1 MLYPYNTKL
10 EKQLY
15 KVLSGD
21 KTPYGGNM
29 KIHFIGIGG
38 IGLSALAKFLVND
51 GHKISG
57 SDIKQTEITND
68 LATNFDAKITIPHYA
83 DAVEGVDRVIYS
95 AAVRPNNP
103 EYQRAKELG
112 IELLSRKES
121 LKSILGE
128 KEVYAVGGAHGKS
141 TTSAMLSS
149 IIPESNAL
157 IGAISKE
164 FGSNVRNYPNN
175 KVVFEADESD
185 ESFLNSNPYLAIVT
199 NVEPEHMEYY
209 EYDEERFYNAYR
221 NFLNLAKI
229 RVINAEDEFLSSLD
243 MESIKLYPSKDI
255 KNIEFVLVNG
265 EPHTRFELLELG
277 SFEVFGFGNHI
288 ALDASLAILAALELG
303 EDLEEIRGHLLNYKG
318 IKKRFDIVQNKENC
332 VVIDDYGHHP
342 TEIKVTMESLQAYKK
357 LRGFTKLNV
366 IWQPHK
372 YSRTIDNLQAFVECF
387 EGVDELVIL
396 PIWAAGELEVEIDF
410 KGAFSRYKLFMA
422 DRVTKED
429 GIVKVIKD
437 GHMICEYKEGLVT
450 AFGAGD
456 ITYQIR
462 GL

>member
-1 MLYPYNTKL
+1 
-10 EKQLY
+10 
-15 KVLSGD
+15 
-21 KTPYGGNM
+21 M

-38 IGLSALAKFLVND
+38 IGLSALAKLLAND
-51 GHKISG
+51 GHQISG

-68 LATNFDAKITIPHYA
+68 LALNFGAKITIPHHA
-83 DAVEGVDRVIYS
+83 DAVEGVDRIIYS

-121 LKSILGE
+121 LKSILGD
-128 KEVYAVGGAHGKS
+128 KKVYAVGGAHGKS

-149 IIPESNAL
+149 LIPNSNAL

-164 FGSNVRNYPNN
+164 FGSNVRHAENN

-221 NFLNLAKI
+221 NFLNLAKVRI
-229 RVINAEDEFLSSLD
+229 INAEDEFLASLEID
-243 MESIKLYPSKDI
+243 SIKLYPSQDI
-255 KNIEFVLVNG
+255 SNIEFVLVNG
-265 EPHTRFELLELG
+265 EPHTKFRFKEFG
-277 SFEVFGFGNHI
+277 DFEVFGFGNHI
-288 ALDASLAILAALELG
+288 ALDASLAILGAIEMG
-303 EDLEEIRGHLLNYKG
+303 EKLEEIRKNLLHYKG
-318 IKKRFDIVQNKENC
+318 IKKRFDIVQNHDNC
-332 VVIDDYGHHP
+332 VIIDDYGHHP
-342 TEIKVTMESLQAYKK
+342 TEIKVTMESLKAYKE
-357 LRGFTKLNV
+357 LRGFNKLNV

-372 YSRTIDNLQAFVECF
+372 YSRTLDNLHAFVECF

-396 PIWAAGELEVEIDF
+396 PIWSAGEIEVDIDL
-410 KGAFSRYKLFMA
+410 KGAFSRYKLHMA
-422 DRVTKED
+422 DTITRKD
-429 GIVKVIKD
+429 GVVQVIKENN
-437 GHMICEYKEGLVT
+437 IIQEYREDLIT

-462 GL
+462 GEA

>member
-1 MLYPYNTKL
+1 
-10 EKQLY
+10 
-15 KVLSGD
+15 
-21 KTPYGGNM
+21 M

-38 IGLSALAKFLVND
+38 IGLSALAKFLAND
-51 GHKISG
+51 GHQISG

-68 LATNFDAKITIPHYA
+68 LALNFGAKITIPHHA
-83 DAVEGVDRVIYS
+83 DAIEGVDRVIYS

-121 LKSILGE
+121 LKTILGD

-141 TTSAMLSS
+141 TTSAMLASV
-149 IIPESNAL
+149 IPNSNAL

-164 FGSNVRNYPNN
+164 FGSNVRYADNDR
-175 KVVFEADESD
+175 VVFEADESD
-185 ESFLNSNPYLAIVT
+185 ESFLNSNPHLAIVT

-221 NFLNLAKI
+221 NFLDLAKVRI
-229 RVINAEDEFLSSLD
+229 INAEDEFLSSLD
-243 MESIKLYPSKDI
+243 INAIKLYPSKEI
-255 KNIEFVLVNG
+255 SNIEFVLVHG
-265 EPHTRFELLELG
+265 EPHTKFTFKAFG
-277 SFEVFGFGNHI
+277 DFEVFGFGNHI
-288 ALDASLAILAALELG
+288 ALDAALAILGALEMG
-303 EDLEEIRGHLLNYKG
+303 EELEEIRTNLLNYKG
-318 IKKRFDIVQNKENC
+318 IKKRFDIVQNQENC

-342 TEIKVTMESLQAYKK
+342 TEIKVTMESLKAYKE
-357 LRGFTKLNV
+357 LRGFNKLQV

-372 YSRTIDNLQAFVECF
+372 YSRTLDNLTAFIDCF

-396 PIWAAGELEVEIDF
+396 PIWAAGELEVDIDL
-410 KGAFSRYKLFMA
+410 KGAFSRYKLHMA
-422 DRVTKED
+422 DNITR
-429 GIVKVIKD
+429 KD
-437 GHMICEYKEGLVT
+437 GVVQIISDNNIIAEYREDLIT

-462 GL
+462 GEA

>member
-1 MLYPYNTKL
+1 
-10 EKQLY
+10 
-15 KVLSGD
+15 
-21 KTPYGGNM
+21 M

-38 IGLSALAKFLVND
+38 IGLSALAKLLANC
-51 GHKISG
+51 GHSISG

-68 LATNFDAKITIPHYA
+68 LAINFGAKITIPHHA
-83 DAVEGVDRVIYS
+83 DAVVGVDKIIYS

-103 EYQRAKELG
+103 EYQKAKELG

-121 LKSILGE
+121 LVDILGD

-149 IIPESNAL
+149 VIPKSNAL

-164 FGSNVRNYPNN
+164 FGSNVRNFPNN

-185 ESFLNSNPYLAIVT
+185 ESFLNSNPHLAIVT

-221 NFLNLAKI
+221 NFLKLAKV
-229 RVINAEDEFLSSLD
+229 RVINAEDAFLSSLD

-255 KNIEFVLVNG
+255 TNIEFVLVEG
-265 EPHTRFELLELG
+265 EPHTKFKLLDLG
-277 SFEVFGFGNHI
+277 AFEVFGFGNHI
-288 ALDASLAILAALELG
+288 ALDAALAVLAALELRENV
-303 EDLEEIRGHLLNYKG
+303 EDIRINLLKYKG
-318 IKKRFDIVQNKENC
+318 IKKRFDIVQNRENC

-342 TEIKVTMESLQAYKK
+342 TEIKVTMESLQAYKD
-357 LRGFTKLNV
+357 LRNFNKLNI

-372 YSRTIDNLQAFVECF
+372 YSRTMDNLQAFVECF

-396 PIWAAGELEVEIDF
+396 PIWAAGELEVDIDL
-410 KGAFSRYKLFMA
+410 KGAFARYTLLMA
-422 DRVTKED
+422 DSVTKED
-429 GIVKVIKD
+429 GIVKVYKD
-437 GHMICEYKEGLVT
+437 GHIIREYSEGLVS

-462 GL
+462 GEA

>member
-1 MLYPYNTKL
+1 M
-10 EKQLY
+10 
-15 KVLSGD
+15 
-21 KTPYGGNM
+21 M

-38 IGLSALAKFLVND
+38 IGLSALAKFLFND

-68 LATNFDAKITIPHYA
+68 LATNYDAKVTIPHHE

-103 EYQRAKELG
+103 EYQKAQELG

-141 TTSAMLSS
+141 TTSAMLAS

-164 FGSNVRNYPNN
+164 FGSNVRNYPND

-185 ESFLNSNPYLAIVT
+185 ESFLNSNPHLAIVT

-221 NFLNLAKI
+221 NFLSLAKI
-229 RVINAEDEFLSSLD
+229 RVINAEDEFLSSLE

-255 KNIEFVLVNG
+255 KSIEFVLVDG
-265 EPHTRFELLELG
+265 EPHTKFELLDLG
-277 SFEVFGFGNHI
+277 AFEVFGFGNHI
-288 ALDASLAILAALELG
+288 ALDAALAILGALELG
-303 EDLEEIRGHLLNYKG
+303 EEVEDIRANLLHYKG
-318 IKKRFDIVQNKENC
+318 IKKRFDIVQNQENC

-342 TEIKVTMESLQAYKK
+342 TEIKVTMESLQVYKQ
-357 LRGFTKLNV
+357 LRDFSKLNV

-372 YSRTIDNLQAFVECF
+372 YSRTMDNLQGFVECF

-396 PIWAAGELEVEIDF
+396 PIWSAGELKVDIDL

-422 DRVTKED
+422 DSVTKED
-429 GIVKVIKD
+429 GIVKVFKD
-437 GHMICEYKEGLVT
+437 GHIIREYSEGIVT

-462 GL
+462 GEA

>member
-1 MLYPYNTKL
+1 
-10 EKQLY
+10 
-15 KVLSGD
+15 
-21 KTPYGGNM
+21 M

-38 IGLSALAKFLVND
+38 IGLSALAKFLHND
-51 GHKISG
+51 GHTISG

-68 LATNFDAKITIPHYA
+68 LATNFGAKITIPHHP
-83 DAVEGVDRVIYS
+83 DAVEGVDRIIYS
-95 AAVRPNNP
+95 AAVRPTNP

-112 IELLSRKES
+112 IELLSRKEA
-121 LKSILGE
+121 LKFILGE

-141 TTSAMLSS
+141 TTSAMLAS
-149 IIPESNAL
+149 IIPHSNAL
-157 IGAISKE
+157 IGAISKA

-221 NFLNLAKI
+221 NFLSLAKV
-229 RVINAEDEFLSSLD
+229 RVINAEDAFLDSLD
-243 MESIKLYPSKDI
+243 MESIRLYPSRDI
-255 KNIEFVLVNG
+255 RNIEFVLVGG
-265 EPHTRFELLELG
+265 EPHTRFELRDLG
-277 SFEVFGFGNHI
+277 NFEVFGFGEHI

-303 EDLEEIRGHLLNYKG
+303 EALEDIRENLHHYKG
-318 IKKRFDIVQNKENC
+318 IKKRFDIVQNQEQC

-342 TEIKVTMESLQAYKK
+342 TEIKVTMQSLQSYKT
-357 LRGFTKLNV
+357 LRCFDQLNV

-372 YSRTIDNLQAFVECF
+372 YTRTMDNLQGFVECF

-396 PIWAAGELEVEIDF
+396 PIWSAGEIEIPIDL
-410 KGAFSRYKLFMA
+410 KGAFSRYKLLMA
-422 DRVTKED
+422 DSVTKED
-429 GIVKVIKD
+429 GVVKVIRD
-437 GHMICEYKEGLVT
+437 GNVIREYSSGLIT

-462 GL
+462 GEAR

>member
-1 MLYPYNTKL
+1 
-10 EKQLY
+10 
-15 KVLSGD
+15 
-21 KTPYGGNM
+21 M

-38 IGLSALAKFLVND
+38 IGLSALAKFLYND

-68 LATNFDAKITIPHYA
+68 LATNFDAKITIPHHE
-83 DAVEGVDRVIYS
+83 DAVTHVDRVIYS

-103 EYQRAKELG
+103 EYQKAKKLG

-121 LKSILGE
+121 LKFILGE

-149 IIPESNAL
+149 IIPKSNAL

-164 FGSNVRNYPNN
+164 FGSNVRHYPNN

-209 EYDEERFYNAYR
+209 EYSEERFYNAYR
-221 NFLNLAKI
+221 NFLSLAKVC
-229 RVINAEDEFLSSLD
+229 VINAEDTFLASLE

-255 KNIEFVLVNG
+255 KNIEFILVDG
-265 EPHTRFELLELG
+265 EPHTKFELLDLG
-277 SFEVFGFGNHI
+277 FFEVFGFGNHI
-288 ALDASLAILAALELG
+288 ALDAALAILGALELG
-303 EDLEEIRGHLLNYKG
+303 EKLEEIRTNLLNYKG
-318 IKKRFDIVQNKENC
+318 IKKRFDIIQNQEEC
-332 VVIDDYGHHP
+332 VIIDDYGHHP
-342 TEIKVTMESLQAYKK
+342 TEIRVTMQSLQSYKK
-357 LRGFTKLNV
+357 LRDFSKLNV

-372 YSRTIDNLQAFVECF
+372 YSRTMDNLHAFVECF
-387 EGVDELVIL
+387 NGVDELVIL
-396 PIWAAGELEVEIDF
+396 PIWAAGELEVDIDL
-410 KGAFSRYKLFMA
+410 KGAFSRYKLLMA
-422 DRVTKED
+422 DSVTKED
-429 GIVKVIKD
+429 GVVKVLKD
-437 GHMICEYKEGLVT
+437 GYVIQEYSHGLVT

-462 GL
+462 GEA

>member
-1 MLYPYNTKL
+1 
-10 EKQLY
+10 
-15 KVLSGD
+15 
-21 KTPYGGNM
+21 M

-38 IGLSALAKFLVND
+38 IGLSALAKFLAND

-68 LATNFDAKITIPHYA
+68 LAANFNAKITIPHHE
-83 DAVEGVDRVIYS
+83 DAVEGVQRVIYS
-95 AAVRPNNP
+95 AAVRSNNP
-103 EYQRAKELG
+103 EYQKAKELG

-121 LKSILGE
+121 LVHILGD
-128 KEVYAVGGAHGKS
+128 KEVYAAGGAHGKS
-141 TTSAMLSS
+141 TTSAMLAS
-149 IIPESNAL
+149 IIQDSNAL

-164 FGSNVRNYPNN
+164 FGSNVRNYPNG

-209 EYDEERFYNAYR
+209 EYDESRFYGAYE
-221 NFLNLAKI
+221 NFLSLATI
-229 RVINAEDEFLSSLD
+229 RVINAEDEFLGSLSMD
-243 MESIKLYPSKDI
+243 SIKLFPSLDI
-255 KNIEFVLVNG
+255 SSIEFLLVDS
-265 EPHTRFELLELG
+265 EPHTKFRLKDFGE
-277 SFEVFGFGNHI
+277 FEVFGFGNHI

-303 EDLEEIRGHLLNYKG
+303 LSVDEVRENLLKYKG
-318 IKKRFDIVQNKENC
+318 IKKRFDIIQNSDEA

-342 TEIKVTMESLQAYKK
+342 TEIKATMQSLQTYKELK
-357 LRGFTKLNV
+357 GFTKLNV

-372 YSRTIDNLQAFVECF
+372 YSRTMDNLPGFVECF
-387 EGVDELVIL
+387 DGVDELVIL
-396 PIWAAGELEVEIDF
+396 PIWAAGELEVDIDL

-422 DRVTKED
+422 DRITKED
-429 GIVKVIKD
+429 CVVKVIKD
-437 GHMICEYKEGLVT
+437 GHVIREYHEDIIT

-462 GL
+462 GEG

>member
-1 MLYPYNTKL
+1 MTTRK
-10 EKQLY
+10 
-15 KVLSGD
+15 
-21 KTPYGGNM
+21 

-68 LATNFDAKITIPHYA
+68 LATNFDAKITIPHHEE
-83 DAVEGVDRVIYS
+83 AVEGVDRVIYS

-103 EYQRAKELG
+103 EYQKAQELG

-121 LKSILGE
+121 LKSILGG

-141 TTSAMLSS
+141 TTSAMLAS

-164 FGSNVRNYPNN
+164 FGSNVRNYPNE

-185 ESFLNSNPYLAIVT
+185 ESFLNSNPTLAIVT

-221 NFLNLAKI
+221 NFLSLAKT
-229 RVINAEDEFLSSLD
+229 RVINAEDEFLASLE

-255 KNIEFVLVNG
+255 KNIEFVLVEG
-265 EPHTRFELLELG
+265 EPHTRFELLDLG
-277 SFEVFGFGNHI
+277 VFEVFGFGNHI
-288 ALDASLAILAALELG
+288 ALDAALAIIAALELG
-303 EDLEEIRGHLLNYKG
+303 EDLEVLRANLLKYKG
-318 IKKRFDIVQNKENC
+318 IKKRFDIVQNREEC

-342 TEIKVTMESLQAYKK
+342 TEIKVTMESLETYKS
-357 LRGFTKLNV
+357 LREFSKLNV

-372 YSRTIDNLQAFVECF
+372 YSRTMDNLQAFVECF

-396 PIWAAGELEVEIDF
+396 PIWAAGEIEVDIDL
-410 KGAFSRYKLFMA
+410 KGAFSRYKLLMA
-422 DRVTKED
+422 DSITKED
-429 GIVKVIKD
+429 GIVKVLKD
-437 GHMICEYKEGLVT
+437 GHVIREYSEGLVT

-462 GL
+462 GEG

>member
-1 MLYPYNTKL
+1 
-10 EKQLY
+10 
-15 KVLSGD
+15 
-21 KTPYGGNM
+21 M

-38 IGLSALAKFLVND
+38 IGLSALAKFLYND

-57 SDIKQTEITND
+57 SDIRQSEITND
-68 LATNFDAKITIPHYA
+68 LATNFDAKITIPHHP
-83 DAVEGVDRVIYS
+83 DAVEGVDTVIYS

-112 IELLSRKES
+112 INLLSRKEA
-121 LKSILGE
+121 LKFILGD
-128 KEVYAVGGAHGKS
+128 KTVYAVGGAHGKS
-141 TTSAMLSS
+141 TTSAMLASL
-149 IIPESNAL
+149 IPESNAL

-164 FGSNVRNYPNN
+164 FGSNVRNFPND

-185 ESFLNSNPYLAIVT
+185 ESFLNSNPTLAIVT

-221 NFLNLAKI
+221 NFLSLAKT
-229 RVINAEDEFLSSLD
+229 RVINAEDEFLASLE

-255 KNIEFVLVNG
+255 GNIEFILVDG
-265 EPHTRFELLELG
+265 EPHTRFELLDLG
-277 SFEVFGFGNHI
+277 AFEVFGFGEHI
-288 ALDASLAILAALELG
+288 ALDAALAILAALELG
-303 EDLEEIRGHLLNYKG
+303 EELEAVRGRLRNYKG
-318 IKKRFDIVQNKENC
+318 IKKRFDIVQNRENC

-342 TEIKVTMESLQAYKK
+342 TEIKVTMGSLKTYEA
-357 LRGFTKLNV
+357 LRDFTQLNV

-372 YSRTIDNLQAFVECF
+372 YSRTIDNLPAFVECF
-387 EGVDELVIL
+387 EGVNELVIL
-396 PIWAAGELEVEIDF
+396 PIWSAGELEVEIDL
-410 KGAFSRYKLFMA
+410 KGAFSRYKLLMA
-422 DRVTKED
+422 DSVTKED

-437 GHMICEYKEGLVT
+437 GHVIREYGEGLVA

-462 GL
+462 GEA

>member
-1 MLYPYNTKL
+1 
-10 EKQLY
+10 
-15 KVLSGD
+15 
-21 KTPYGGNM
+21 M

-38 IGLSALAKFLVND
+38 IGLSALAKLLAND
-51 GHKISG
+51 GHQISG
-57 SDIKQTEITND
+57 SDIKQSEITDD
-68 LATNFDAKITIPHYA
+68 LALNFGAKITIPHHA

-121 LKSILGE
+121 LKTILGD

-149 IIPESNAL
+149 IIPDSNAL

-164 FGSNVRNYPNN
+164 FGSNVRHAENS

-221 NFLNLAKI
+221 NFLNLAKV
-229 RVINAEDEFLSSLD
+229 RVINAEDEFLASLD
-243 MESIKLYPSKDI
+243 IESIKLYPSKEI
-255 KNIEFVLVNG
+255 TNIEFVLVNG
-265 EPHTRFELLELG
+265 EPYTKFKLKEFG
-277 SFEVFGFGNHI
+277 NFEVFGFGNHI
-288 ALDASLAILAALELG
+288 ALDAGLAILGALEMG
-303 EDLEEIRGHLLNYKG
+303 ESIDDIRNNLIHYKG
-318 IKKRFDIVQNKENC
+318 IKKRFDIVQNYEDC

-342 TEIKVTMESLQAYKK
+342 TEIKVTMQSLQAYKK
-357 LRGFTKLNV
+357 LRGFNKLNV

-372 YSRTIDNLQAFVECF
+372 YSRTLDNLQAFVECF
-387 EGVDELVIL
+387 EGVDELTIL
-396 PIWAAGELEVEIDF
+396 PIWSAGELKVDIDL
-410 KGAFSRYKLFMA
+410 KGAFSRYKLHMA
-422 DRVTKED
+422 DSITR
-429 GIVKVIKD
+429 KD
-437 GHMICEYKEGLVT
+437 GVVQIIQNNNIIQEYREDLIT

-462 GL
+462 GEA

>member
-1 MLYPYNTKL
+1 MA
-10 EKQLY
+10 
-15 KVLSGD
+15 
-21 KTPYGGNM
+21 

-57 SDIKQTEITND
+57 SDIKQSEITND
-68 LATNFDAKITIPHYA
+68 LATNFDAKITIPHHE
-83 DAVEGVDRVIYS
+83 DAVFGVERVIYS

-103 EYQRAKELG
+103 EYQKAKELG

-121 LKSILGE
+121 LQGILGE

-164 FGSNVRNYPNN
+164 FGSNVRHYPNN

-221 NFLNLAKI
+221 NFLSLAKV
-229 RVINAEDEFLSSLD
+229 RVINAEDEFLASLEA
-243 MESIKLYPSKDI
+243 ESIKLYPSRDI
-255 KNIEFVLVNG
+255 SNIDFVLVEG
-265 EPHTRFELLELG
+265 EPHTKFELLNLG
-277 SFEVFGFGNHI
+277 TFEVFGFGNHI
-288 ALDASLAILAALELG
+288 ALDAALAILAALELG
-303 EDLEEIRGHLLNYKG
+303 EDLEDVRRNLLNYKG
-318 IKKRFDIVQNKENC
+318 IKKRFDIIQNREDC

-342 TEIKVTMESLQAYKK
+342 TEIKVTMESLEAYKS
-357 LRGFTKLNV
+357 LRAFSKLNV

-372 YSRTIDNLQAFVECF
+372 YSRTMDNLQAFVECF

-396 PIWAAGELEVEIDF
+396 PIWAAGEIEVDIDL
-410 KGAFSRYKLFMA
+410 KGAFSRYKLLMA
-422 DRVTKED
+422 DSVSKED
-429 GIVKVIKD
+429 GIVKVLRD
-437 GHMICEYKEGLVT
+437 GKVIREYSQGLIT

-462 GL
+462 GEG

>member
-1 MLYPYNTKL
+1 
-10 EKQLY
+10 
-15 KVLSGD
+15 
-21 KTPYGGNM
+21 M

-38 IGLSALAKFLVND
+38 IGLSALAKFLAND
-51 GHKISG
+51 GHQISG
-57 SDIKQTEITND
+57 SDIKQSEITND
-68 LATNFDAKITIPHYA
+68 LALNFGAKVTIPHHE
-83 DAVEGVDRVIYS
+83 DAVEGVERVIYS

-121 LKSILGE
+121 LKTILGD

-149 IIPESNAL
+149 IIPDSNAL

-164 FGSNVRNYPNN
+164 FGSNVRYADNN
-175 KVVFEADESD
+175 RVVFEADESD
-185 ESFLNSNPYLAIVT
+185 ESFLNSNPHLAIVT

-221 NFLNLAKI
+221 NFLNLANI

-243 MESIKLYPSKDI
+243 IDAVKLYPSKEI
-255 KNIEFVLVNG
+255 TNIEFVLVSG
-265 EPHTRFELLELG
+265 EPHTKFTFKEFGE
-277 SFEVFGFGNHI
+277 FEVFGFGNHI
-288 ALDASLAILAALELG
+288 ALDAALAILGALEMNEEL
-303 EDLEEIRGHLLNYKG
+303 EDIRKNLLNYKG
-318 IKKRFDIVQNKENC
+318 IKKRFDIIQNQPDC

-342 TEIKVTMESLQAYKK
+342 TEIKVTMESLQAYKE
-357 LRGFTKLNV
+357 LRGFNKLQV

-372 YSRTIDNLQAFVECF
+372 YSRTLDNLQAFVECF
-387 EGVDELVIL
+387 EGVDELIIL
-396 PIWAAGELEVEIDF
+396 PIWAAGELEVDIDL
-410 KGAFSRYKLFMA
+410 KGAFSRYKLHMA
-422 DRVTKED
+422 DSITR
-429 GIVKVIKD
+429 KD
-437 GHMICEYKEGLVT
+437 GVVQIIQDNNIIKEYREDLIT

-462 GL
+462 GEA

>member
-1 MLYPYNTKL
+1 MAV
-10 EKQLY
+10 EAQ
-15 KVLSGD
+15 
-21 KTPYGGNM
+21 

-38 IGLSALAKFLVND
+38 IGLSALAKLLSNA

-68 LATNFDAKITIPHYA
+68 LALNFGAKITIPHHA
-83 DAVEGVDRVIYS
+83 DAVEGIDKIIYS

-103 EYQRAKELG
+103 EYQKAQELG

-121 LKSILGE
+121 LIDILGD

-149 IIPESNAL
+149 IIPNSNAL

-164 FGSNVRNYPNN
+164 FGSNVRYAQNN

-185 ESFLNSNPYLAIVT
+185 ESFLNSNPHLAIVT

-209 EYDEERFYNAYR
+209 EYDEERFYNAYK
-221 NFLNLAKI
+221 NFLNLAKVRI
-229 RVINAEDEFLSSLD
+229 INAEDDFLASLD
-243 MESIKLYPSKDI
+243 IPSIKLYPSKDI
-255 KNIEFVLVNG
+255 KNIEFILVQG
-265 EPHTRFELLELG
+265 EPHTRFTLKDLG
-277 SFEVFGFGNHI
+277 NFEVFGFGNHI
-288 ALDASLAILAALELG
+288 ALDAALAILGALEMG
-303 EDLEEIRGHLLNYKG
+303 EEIEKIRTNLLNYKG
-318 IKKRFDIVQNKENC
+318 IKKRFDIVQNHENC

-342 TEIKVTMESLQAYKK
+342 TEIKVTMESLKSYQK
-357 LRGFTKLNV
+357 LRGFNKLYV

-372 YSRTIDNLQAFVECF
+372 YSRTLDNLQGFVECF

-396 PIWAAGELEVEIDF
+396 PIWAAGELKVDIDL
-410 KGAFSRYKLFMA
+410 KGAFSRYKLHMA
-422 DRVTKED
+422 DSITR
-429 GIVKVIKD
+429 KD
-437 GHMICEYKEGLVT
+437 GVVQVIQDNNIIKEYREDLIT

-462 GL
+462 GEN

>member
-1 MLYPYNTKL
+1 VK
-10 EKQLY
+10 
-15 KVLSGD
+15 
-21 KTPYGGNM
+21 

-38 IGLSALAKFLVND
+38 IGLSALAKFLYND

-68 LATNFDAKITIPHYA
+68 LATNYDAKVTIPHHE
-83 DAVEGVDRVIYS
+83 DAVEGVESVIYS

-103 EYQRAKELG
+103 EYQKAQELG

-121 LKSILGE
+121 LKGILGE

-141 TTSAMLSS
+141 TTSAMLAS

-221 NFLNLAKI
+221 NFLLLAKI
-229 RVINAEDEFLSSLD
+229 RVINAEDEFLSSLE

-255 KNIEFVLVNG
+255 KNIEFVLVDG
-265 EPHTRFELLELG
+265 EPHTKFELLDLG
-277 SFEVFGFGNHI
+277 AFEVFGFGNHI
-288 ALDASLAILAALELG
+288 ALDAALAILGTLELG
-303 EDLEEIRGHLLNYKG
+303 GAIEDIRANLLHYKG
-318 IKKRFDIVQNKENC
+318 IKKRFDIVQNQEEC

-342 TEIKVTMESLQAYKK
+342 TEIKVTMDSLQTYKK
-357 LRGFTKLNV
+357 LRGFSKLNV

-372 YSRTIDNLQAFVECF
+372 YSRTMDNLQGFVECF

-396 PIWAAGELEVEIDF
+396 PIWAAGELEVDIDL

-422 DRVTKED
+422 DSVTKED
-429 GIVKVIKD
+429 GIVKVFKD
-437 GHMICEYKEGLVT
+437 GHIIREYNDGLIT

-462 GL
+462 GEA